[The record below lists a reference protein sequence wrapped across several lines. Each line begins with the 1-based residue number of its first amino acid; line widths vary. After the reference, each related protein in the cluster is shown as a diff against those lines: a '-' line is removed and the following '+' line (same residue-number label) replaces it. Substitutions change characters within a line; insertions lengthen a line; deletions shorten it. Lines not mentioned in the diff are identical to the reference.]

1 MHYEVKLPDVI
12 LLNGASSS
20 GKSTLARALQ
30 MALPEPFLNYSSDLL
45 VDGGILPQVDRITN
59 DTHWSWNVLRPKF
72 FQGFHR
78 SIPAL
83 VSSGNRVVVE
93 HVIEHE
99 SWLHELVQLLRTFSV
114 FYVGIMCP
122 LTEIESRERSR
133 GDRYIGEGKSHIED
147 GVHTWSEYDLVVDT
161 HDLETN
167 ENVASILAALP
178 LFKQDDSVFQR
189 LLNSKRAE
197 K

>member
-1 MHYEVKLPDVI
+1 MPCEVNLPDVI

-30 MALPEPFLNYSSDLL
+30 LALPGPYLNYSSDLL
-45 VDGGILPQVDRITN
+45 VDGGMLPRVDRTTN
-59 DTHWSWNVLRPKF
+59 DTPWSWNVLRPKF

-93 HVIEHE
+93 HVVEHE
-99 SWLHELVQLLRTFSV
+99 DWLHELVEVLRFSSV
-114 FYVGIMCP
+114 FYVGVMCP

-133 GDRYIGEGKSHIED
+133 GDRYIGEGRSHIED
-147 GVHTWSEYDLVVDT
+147 GVHTRSGYDFVVDT
-161 HDLETN
+161 HAHKTTEI
-167 ENVASILAALP
+167 VASILAALP
-178 LFKQDDSVFQR
+178 SFNEQDSVFRR
-189 LLNSKRAE
+189 LLTSERS
-197 K
+197 

>member
-1 MHYEVKLPDVI
+1 MPYEVKLPDVI

-30 MALPEPFLNYSSDLL
+30 LALPEPYLNYSSDLL
-45 VDGGILPQVDRITN
+45 VDGGMLPEVDRTTN
-59 DTHWSWNVLRPKF
+59 DTPWSWNVLRPKF
-72 FQGFHR
+72 LQGFHR

-93 HVIEHE
+93 HVVEHE
-99 SWLHELVQLLRTFSV
+99 SWLHELVELLRTSSV
-114 FYVGIMCP
+114 FYVGVMCP

-133 GDRYIGEGKSHIED
+133 GDRYIGEGRSHIED
-147 GVHTWSEYDLVVDT
+147 GVHTWSECDLVVDT
-161 HDLETN
+161 HAFETT

-178 LFKQDDSVFQR
+178 SFSEEDSVFQR
-189 LLNSKRAE
+189 LLTSRRS
-197 K
+197 